1 MPRLLPT
8 DWIRIIAI
16 NYLLQLY
23 EREIGF
29 VQEWEKAKKPFIP
42 LIEQLGKVSTLIEV
56 EHLLMKSPP
65 DDLIDWI
72 SDLQKLRNYLQD
84 LPAGTEY
91 AQNSSEMLK
100 SYDSLQEKLTPY
112 VLSLKSIAYDWNL
125 RASWAGEELMRINVQ
140 KVQQDVLNAA
150 GVTTFFELSDRQ
162 IQTLLKQ
169 DKGSLPSGTWPINIL
184 SLYLAGGR
192 QGFINKLNRRLV
204 EFEKELKT
212 LGVKE
217 IPSALHRHAEWWFDY
232 YVHNTSLD
240 DIADGTIGPKNEAG
254 RYPENIRKAVQKF
267 SKLAG
272 IEPLERT

>member
-42 LIEQLGKVSTLIEV
+42 LIEQLGKVSTLIEF

-112 VLSLKSIAYDWNL
+112 VLSLKSVAYDWNL

-192 QGFINKLNRRLV
+192 RGFINKLNRRLV
-204 EFEKELKT
+204 EFE
-212 LGVKE
+212 
-217 IPSALHRHAEWWFDY
+217 
-232 YVHNTSLD
+232 
-240 DIADGTIGPKNEAG
+240 
-254 RYPENIRKAVQKF
+254 
-267 SKLAG
+267 
-272 IEPLERT
+272 